1 MAPGFVEATSDMY
14 NNITDYV
21 LGPMHGQRAPQN
33 PSSRP
38 IPTPA
43 QTPLTRC
50 QDDSDSDDDDHHP
63 GPSGAPLRIPV
74 PSRSQSA
81 LLSASSLY
89 GTTPQSPPSF
99 VAHTST
105 ELLPP
110 PLSMQSSELQHQ
122 ASVTLSTG
130 ASLSPKA
137 QSASDSEPEQSP
149 APTAQ
154 QHGTS
159 QQSAP
164 PQQSSSEGQQPV
176 HAAGSQ
182 QSSKGISGLLAVPTL
197 LGQAAKTLGRKSLS
211 LSYMARG
218 VRQTLSLGG
227 FQLPDQRAKR
237 KPSSDSRKQQDSD
250 SKGCDGSPEGKR
262 HHPDGKAGNGFADG
276 KHHHSHSKGWVESRD
291 GQAKDGAVGQQA
303 DSKSSIP
310 VEDGLVASLI
320 SGMFDGK
327 QPDGKQSDGKQSDED
342 KQSDGK
348 QSDDKQ
354 SDGKQSDGK
363 QSDDKQSDDKQSD
376 GKQSDGKQPDGKQ
389 SDGKS
394 KNGHNDFVTSDKDR
408 HVASKKASYIQHRF
422 LLTYQDPL
430 IERAYCVWQARYRT
444 KVINLF
450 LPPGFGQMHVH

>member
-1 MAPGFVEATSDMY
+1 MAPGFVEATSDMH

-33 PSSRP
+33 PSPRP
-38 IPTPA
+38 IPTPP
-43 QTPLTRC
+43 QTPFTRC

-99 VAHTST
+99 VAQTST

-137 QSASDSEPEQSP
+137 QSASDSEPELSP
-149 APTAQ
+149 APTTQ
-154 QHGTS
+154 QQGTS

-164 PQQSSSEGQQPV
+164 PQRVSSEGQQPV

-182 QSSKGISGLLAVPTL
+182 QSSKGISGLLALPTL

-237 KPSSDSRKQQDSD
+237 KPSFDSRKQQDPD
-250 SKGCDGSPEGKR
+250 SKGCDGSPDSKR

-276 KHHHSHSKGWVESRD
+276 KHHQAYSKGRVESHD

-303 DSKSSIP
+303 DSQLSIP
-310 VEDGLVASLI
+310 VKDGLVASII
-320 SGMFDGK
+320 SGIFDGK
-327 QPDGKQSDGKQSDED
+327 QPDGKQSDGKQSD
-342 KQSDGK
+342 
-348 QSDDKQ
+348 
-354 SDGKQSDGK
+354 GKQSDGK
-363 QSDDKQSDDKQSD
+363 H
-376 GKQSDGKQPDGKQ
+376 SDGKQPDRKQ
-389 SDGKS
+389 LDGKS
-394 KNGHNDFVTSDKDR
+394 KNGHNEFVTSNKDG

-444 KVINLF
+444 KVIILF
-450 LPPGFGQMHVH
+450 LPTGFGQMHVQ